1 MLKLKSDLLSP
12 TKFPAIPSAA
22 GRSYNITKTLFE
34 DSHAAISLIPQDALN
49 TKGQKEQIKDS
60 QRTLLYVQA
69 LEWLCPQHRWAY
81 RHKYNSEKQV

>member
-34 DSHAAISLIPQDALN
+34 DSHAAISLIPQDALI
-49 TKGQKEQIKDS
+49 QKAKTN
-60 QRTLLYVQA
+60 R
-69 LEWLCPQHRWAY
+69 
-81 RHKYNSEKQV
+81 